1 MNPLLMGIEYTI
13 TMAVSS
19 IWGSSITGTVAA
31 VLDYQTAM
39 AFGNINTLHAL
50 ALPQLPAGT
59 NKDPSVYTYY
69 LINDGSSTRKVI
81 SEAWISGNPT
91 QVNSI
96 TIEALIQNVTALD
109 ILKIQN
115 ILLDNGYNSIAVNQV

>member
-1 MNPLLMGIEYTI
+1 MNNLLMGIEYTI
-13 TMAVSS
+13 TMIVSS
-19 IWGSSITGTVAA
+19 IYGSSITGTVAA

-39 AFGNINTLHAL
+39 SFANVSTLHAL
-50 ALPQLPAGT
+50 ALPELPNGT

-69 LINDGSSTRKVI
+69 LIKDGSGARKVI
-81 SEAWISGNPT
+81 SEAWISGTPT
-91 QVNSI
+91 QVSSI
-96 TIEALIQNVTALD
+96 TINAVIQNVTPLD